1 MIFSPRCCEK
11 QEGSFRFSGPMAAR
25 GHNCLNKAIISE
37 FWQGF
42 TYQSSTL
49 QVSETDEYIF
59 VIGNVQKPK
68 TDANAYA
75 IAVEPTGICVAAESE
90 QNLLHGFMTL
100 LDRIYG
106 VDAEDQLALQIDCC
120 QIRDTPTTA
129 NRMVH
134 FCVFPETE
142 LWELQRF
149 IRLCG
154 ALKYTHIILE
164 FWGMLRFACMK
175 ELCWPHGFAKE
186 QIRPLIGEAR
196 ALGMEVIP
204 MFNHWGHA
212 SASRVKCGK
221 HVVLDQNP
229 RLQTYF
235 TDDGWC
241 WDITKPKVRALLRSV
256 RAELTE
262 LCGSGSYFHI
272 GCDEAYNFDLTQR
285 ESMDAIC
292 DYINEVAAELA
303 AEGRETIVWG
313 DMFLYQHSHY
323 NPKNSYYCNAPTPEC
338 EAYMLSKLD
347 KKLIIAD
354 WQYHAAQSPV
364 ETSAVFTKAG
374 FRCLLCPWDRSSAKL
389 NSCLQTAGEQQLHG
403 ILHTTWHTLVQG
415 MPFVL
420 MAGTGSFDGVLC
432 TKWGS
437 YYKASTAALLRKVFP
452 TGGDYAKTGWSRTQI
467 GDITD

>member
-1 MIFSPRCCEK
+1 MIFLPREVLNK
-11 QEGSFRFSGPMAAR
+11 EGSFCFSGTVKAV
-25 GHNCLNKAIISE
+25 GNCCLTEPVIAE
-37 FWQGF
+37 FWRGF
-42 TYQSSTL
+42 TFRYSEL
-49 QVSETDEYIF
+49 QIVETEDYIF
-59 VIGNVQKPK
+59 SVGKAEMPSA
-68 TDANAYA
+68 DGYAYA
-75 IAVEPTGICVAAESE
+75 INIEKEGLCLVADSRE
-90 QNLLHGFMTL
+90 NLLQGFMTL
-100 LDRIYG
+100 LDRIRPG
-106 VDAEDQLALQIDCC
+106 DTDGELRLDCC
-120 QIRDTPTTA
+120 QICDAPSIP

-142 LWELQRF
+142 LWELQKF

-154 ALKYTHIILE
+154 ALKYTHIVLE
-164 FWGMLRFACMK
+164 FWGMLRYDCMP
-175 ELCWPHGFAKE
+175 ELSWQHGYTKDR
-186 QIRPLIGEAR
+186 IRLLIAEAN

-212 SASRVKCGK
+212 SAGRVRYGK

-229 RLQTYF
+229 KLQTF
-235 TDDGWC
+235 FSEDGWC
-241 WDITKPKVRALLRSV
+241 WAIEKPKVKALLRQI
-256 RAELTE
+256 RKELIE
-262 LCGSGSYFHI
+262 LCGSGDYFHI
-272 GCDEAYNFDLTQR
+272 GCDEAYNFDLSRT